1 MKRSIAA
8 VCMGLAIAAA
18 LAIGGFNAY
27 AGYQDLRI
35 SLAKRKAAWAELK
48 RDIKKESA
56 GFNGKIGLIVKDLQT
71 GWVISINENDVFP
84 SASMVKI
91 PIMAACF
98 KAAHEGSLSLDERIV
113 VRANDITS
121 GSGLIKTMPPGSS
134 FSVKE
139 LIGLMVTRSDNTAA
153 NILIKKLGLPYLN
166 AYFRSAGLRN
176 TNLSRKMMDFQRRGK
191 GVENYT
197 TPKDMSLILE
207 NIYRGKCV
215 NAAVSQK
222 CLDILKNQKVKD
234 RIPKRLPQNA
244 VVAHKTGLERRVCH
258 DAGIVFTEQGDF
270 LICVLTKIPAKD
282 GFKPAKR
289 FIAKVAAYT
298 YNSYQE

>member
-8 VCMGLAIAAA
+8 VCTGLVLAVA
-18 LAIGGFNAY
+18 LAIFGFNAY
-27 AGYQDLRI
+27 ASYQDLKV
-35 SLAKRKAAWAELK
+35 SLAKRQAAWTELK
-48 RDIKKESA
+48 RDIKRESA
-56 GFNGKIGLIVKDLQT
+56 GFKGKIGLIVKDLQT
-71 GWVISINENDVFP
+71 GWIISINEDGVFP

-98 KAAHEGSLSLDERIV
+98 KAAQEGSLSLDERIV
-113 VRANDITS
+113 IRAKDITP

-134 FSVKE
+134 FSVEE

-176 TNLSRKMMDFQRRGK
+176 TNLSRKMMDFQRRRK

-197 TPKDMSLILE
+197 TPEDMSLILE
-207 NIYRGKCV
+207 KIYRGKCV

-222 CLDILKNQKVKD
+222 CLDILKDQKMKD
-234 RIPKRLPQNA
+234 RIPKRLPKNV

-270 LICVLTKIPAKD
+270 LICVLTKTPAKS
-282 GFKPAKR
+282 GFKPAKH
-289 FIAKVAAYT
+289 FIAKVAAYA